1 MLHKFHSATARITSA
16 VWPVFYYP
24 ATWAAAHHLP
34 RISFHSG
41 GWMLSLCKAF
51 IMAEDSPF
59 LTAACNNVLINIA
72 LVFLLVSVCCD
83 CWTKCDS
90 FKAPWTSSTSVSSQ
104 VVCGTTHQDFS
115 SLTNYILGQP
125 LAFKLK
131 GEGRTSLQPKLRF
144 KPQTTWPMSWL
155 ISQGR
160 NAKPPPSLVEDYV
173 DVLSVSGH
181 FQPSTS
187 DQFPVSVSL
196 SQKAETLT
204 PICHGQA
211 RLPFSWHRVI
221 HEQDAQAK
229 GFKNSLAFG
238 FLHNCLQ
245 TTWIVYM
252 CVCVSKVFFWGGAT
266 YKIWYKTTWD
276 LS

>member
-131 GEGRTSLQPKLRF
+131 GEGHTSLQPKLRF
-144 KPQTTWPMSWL
+144 KPQTFWPMSWL

-160 NAKPPPSLVEDYV
+160 NAKPPPPLWKIMLMLCQFQVIYSLQ
-173 DVLSVSGH
+173 LQINSQSV
-181 FQPSTS
+181 FLCPRK
-187 DQFPVSVSL
+187 L
-196 SQKAETLT
+196 R
-204 PICHGQA
+204 
-211 RLPFSWHRVI
+211 RLPQYVMGKHAFLFVWHRVI

-229 GFKNSLAFG
+229 GFKDSLAFG
-238 FLHNCLQ
+238 
-245 TTWIVYM
+245 V
-252 CVCVSKVFFWGGAT
+252 
-266 YKIWYKTTWD
+266 
-276 LS
+276 